1 MRSKEASIDRPAAVQ
16 SVGQRRCPLRGS
28 CTPGPSAKCQV
39 QSGGLGICALLML
52 FDCASAIVRLRR
64 RSTSLEETVEEST
77 RQFKSSRPSSDLPG
91 SRWASD
97 TVGMHP
103 HRAFTERFIS
113 LNLSTNCTLYAHIVW
128 RLKTPTKTAPSCR
141 ADSPH
146 ALPPIPLM
154 ISHRSPS
161 LILSGQV

>member
-64 RSTSLEETVEEST
+64 RSTILEETEEEST
-77 RQFKSSRPSSDLPG
+77 RQVGLRAIYLDLGGPLIQL
-91 SRWASD
+91 A
-97 TVGMHP
+97 
-103 HRAFTERFIS
+103 
-113 LNLSTNCTLYAHIVW
+113 C
-128 RLKTPTKTAPSCR
+128 TPTVRLPSV
-141 ADSPH
+141 S
-146 ALPPIPLM
+146 
-154 ISHRSPS
+154 S
-161 LILSGQV
+161 L